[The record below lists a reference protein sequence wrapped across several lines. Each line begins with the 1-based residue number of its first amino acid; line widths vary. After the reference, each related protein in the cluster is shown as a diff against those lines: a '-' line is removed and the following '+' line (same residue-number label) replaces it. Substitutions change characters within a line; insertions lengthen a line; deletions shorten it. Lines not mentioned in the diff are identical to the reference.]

1 MNQDRFDFSELA
13 YEEDTPTDA
22 PRLVWVHFEG
32 KLFLKLLP
40 PSLIFSDGRAIV
52 DGCFVPWF
60 EAKEFK

>member
-13 YEEDTPTDA
+13 YEDTPTD
-22 PRLVWVHFEG
+22 PMRLVWVLFEG

-40 PSLIFSDGRAIV
+40 AVLVFTDGRAIV
-52 DGCFVPWF
+52 DGCLVPWF